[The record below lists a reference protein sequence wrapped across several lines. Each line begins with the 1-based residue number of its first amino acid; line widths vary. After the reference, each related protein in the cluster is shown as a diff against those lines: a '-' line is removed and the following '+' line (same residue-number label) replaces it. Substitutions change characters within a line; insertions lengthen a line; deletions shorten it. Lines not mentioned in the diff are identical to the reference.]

1 MKHIA
6 DKFRKLPFAFLQ
18 EPEVETLALQ
28 IEAGKLANAISA
40 LSADIETHQHCDN
53 WIKADHER
61 KVLNDLLELWD
72 GVS

>member
-18 EPEVETLALQ
+18 EPEVETLAQQ
-28 IEAGKLANAISA
+28 IEAGKLGNAISA

-53 WIKADHER
+53 WIKAEHEE
-61 KVLNDLLELWD
+61 KVLSELLAI
-72 GVS
+72 S